1 MSNPTKAK
9 GSHPGGQQRKF
20 NRNNSKHNK
29 PFRGGARKPHTNGKT
44 VAAGGGSGAAK
55 PLTDDAEIQQL
66 QARYAH
72 PIDADHITSFAQL
85 PLSRRTLRGLA
96 KHNFT
101 APTAIQRHSIGP
113 ALLGKDV
120 LGAAITGS
128 GKTLAFLIPVLE
140 VLYARK
146 WSRPDG
152 VGAIIITP
160 TRELAYQ
167 IFETLKKVGVGHDFS
182 AGLIIGGQ
190 NLKFE
195 RTRMDQCNIVI
206 CTPGKRERYLTLNSF
221 GLNIIYQFMR

>member
-1 MSNPTKAK
+1 MSNPNKSK
-9 GSHPGGQQRKF
+9 GGPHSAGHRKF
-20 NRNNSKHNK
+20 NKNNPKHNNK
-29 PFRGGARKPHTNGKT
+29 PFRGGARKPHKNNS
-44 VAAGGGSGAAK
+44 GGGGNAK
-55 PLTDDAEIQQL
+55 PLSDDAEIKQL
-66 QARYAH
+66 QLRYAT
-72 PIDADHITSFAQL
+72 PIDPEHITSFTDL
-85 PLSRRTLRGLA
+85 PISRRTLKGLT

-101 APTAIQRHSIGP
+101 TPTAIQRHSIGP
-113 ALLGKDV
+113 ALQGKDV

-146 WSRPDG
+146 WSRQDG

-206 CTPGKRERYLTLNSF
+206 CTPG
-221 GLNIIYQFMR
+221 

>member
-1 MSNPTKAK
+1 MSNPTKGK
-9 GSHPGGQQRKF
+9 GPHPGGQRKF
-20 NRNNSKHNK
+20 NRNNNPKHNK
-29 PFRGGARKPHTNGKT
+29 PFRGGSRSKPNGGAASNGK
-44 VAAGGGSGAAK
+44 
-55 PLTDDAEIQQL
+55 PLSDDAEIKQL
-66 QARYAH
+66 QLRYAT
-72 PIDADHITSFAQL
+72 PIDPEHITSFTDL
-85 PLSRRTLRGLA
+85 PLSRRTLKGLA
-96 KHNFT
+96 KNNFT
-101 APTAIQRHSIGP
+101 TPTAIQRQSIGP
-113 ALLGKDV
+113 ALQGKDV

-140 VLYARK
+140 LLYARK
-146 WSRPDG
+146 WSRQDG

-206 CTPGKRERYLTLNSF
+206 CTPG
-221 GLNIIYQFMR
+221 